1 LIKLIFIRKASFVS
15 LLSHGREFPVTYKG
29 GAYNEQQSYTLAKKA
44 YEPTD
49 LSACASKKSAC
60 PKSAS
65 QHDPAEED

>member
-1 LIKLIFIRKASFVS
+1 VIKLIFIRKASFVS
-15 LLSHGREFPVTYKG
+15 LLSHGREFPVTYKR

-49 LSACASKKSAC
+49 LSAC